1 MKSSKCIEASSEP
14 LDISS
19 RRTLRSSTLTSS
31 PREVLLVMLHNCR
44 TQKELALSS
53 IRKSGDSGPLGPGSR
68 SMLDSLNRSIFQ
80 CERAL
85 EQLDQDTDP
94 VVIFTYE
101 KEAGRNGNLS

>member
-1 MKSSKCIEASSEP
+1 MKSSISIAASSEP

-19 RRTLRSSTLTSS
+19 RRTLRSSTLTSG

-44 TQKELALSS
+44 TEKELALSS

-68 SMLDSLNRSIFQ
+68 SMLDGLNRIILK

-85 EQLDQDTDP
+85 EQLDQYADP
-94 VVIFTYE
+94 VVIF
-101 KEAGRNGNLS
+101 S